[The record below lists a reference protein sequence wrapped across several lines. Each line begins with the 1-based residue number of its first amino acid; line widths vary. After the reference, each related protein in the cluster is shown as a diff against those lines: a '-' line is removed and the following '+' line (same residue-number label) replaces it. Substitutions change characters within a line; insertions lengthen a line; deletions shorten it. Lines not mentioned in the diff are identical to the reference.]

1 MRKLA
6 RLALLFS
13 LSFAIIFLASAGMRY
28 LAIRLDWVKA
38 LSRQTESPLTGLI
51 AAANWA
57 KSLALY
63 ASILLGLGLAA
74 REKIFTPAAVICI
87 ALLSIGFT
95 LGISM
100 MLTSWENVPAARMAV
115 LPVGGPGLILSNSE
129 RPSSTAVVLLEG
141 PARPEGARV
150 VAIPGRP
157 LQYQAPFAGRN
168 PSLAGMPPAP
178 FTDSTPWLLKSLA
191 IDLRLSSENL
201 RRLLGAGLAPFL
213 VYAIPLILLLC
224 SLSFVLKFSAW
235 PLANLFLG
243 CLAFRGILALETF
256 FNSPEMQDV
265 FDSFLKAQWP
275 LSLAVPLIFCGIAIL
290 AYLYSFLFYLAKRR
304 GRNEN

>member
-1 MRKLA
+1 M
-6 RLALLFS
+6 
-13 LSFAIIFLASAGMRY
+13 
-28 LAIRLDWVKA
+28 AIRIEWVRA

-51 AAANWA
+51 AAAHWA

-63 ASILLGLGLAA
+63 GSILVGLGLAA
-74 REKIFTPAAVICI
+74 REKIFTPAAVLCMAI
-87 ALLSIGFT
+87 LSIGFT
-95 LGISM
+95 VGIS
-100 MLTSWENVPAARMAV
+100 LALENWESVPAARTAV

-129 RPSSTAVVLLEG
+129 RPSSTALVLLEG

-150 VAIPGRP
+150 VAVPGRP

-168 PSLAGMPPAP
+168 PSLSGLPPAP

-201 RRLLGAGLAPFL
+201 RRLLGEGLMPFL
-213 VYAIPLILLLC
+213 VYAVPLILLLC
-224 SLSFVLKFSAW
+224 SFSFILKFSAW

-265 FDSFLKAQWP
+265 FDSFLKEQWP
-275 LSLAVPLIFCGIAIL
+275 LSLAVPLIFSGIAIL
-290 AYLYSFLFYLAKRR
+290 AYLYSFLFYVAKRR